1 MMDTV
6 DALMV
11 LLFPFLD
18 SLPFT
23 LPRYWICRDRLRIP
37 FRQIVALQV
46 VLTALYSGVFFTI
59 NLGGYEAAARWTT
72 ATRYGFMLVFLALAF
87 LLIKDS
93 FPKLM
98 FTWLLF
104 LAWQFFVLGNAN
116 FIESRFFWDFS
127 DRHPYLVYNIARVVI
142 YLITC
147 PFLLR
152 FFTHTVAD
160 ALKIG
165 DVEMWRRFWKIPLFP
180 TIFGMLYCFTGDVYA
195 YATWQ
200 FMVSRYLMLFG
211 ACYTSF
217 VGLKVLET
225 SRARTQLEESLRY
238 ADRNLLAQKKQFDA
252 LAAHMDETR
261 KARHDLRQHLAVV
274 KSYLEHDDKAGLA
287 EYIELYQSQL
297 PPDTWER
304 YCRNDVVNAVVCYY
318 AASARD
324 GGIAF
329 EAGIDYPD
337 GCPVSSTDITVLLGN
352 LLENAVESC
361 KREAAGGPQTI
372 KLRVKRRG
380 GSTLL
385 ILVDNPCVTPV
396 VFDGDTPL
404 SSKREGAGIGVESV
418 REIAARYGG
427 TVQFEQ
433 KGGVFYASVLLKLVP
448 DGTGETVPAGEGTF
462 PLKQ

>member
-18 SLPFT
+18 TIPFT
-23 LPRYWICRDRLRIP
+23 MPRYWIFRGRLRIP
-37 FRQIVALQV
+37 FRYVVLVQF
-46 VLTALYSGVFFTI
+46 VLTAAYSASFYAV

-72 ATRYGFMLVFLALAF
+72 ILRYVFMLAYLVCAF
-87 LLIKDS
+87 SLIKDTL
-93 FPKLM
+93 PKLL
-98 FTWLLF
+98 FTWLLT
-104 LAWQFFVLGNAN
+104 LAWQFFVMGNAN
-116 FIESRFFWDFS
+116 FIESRFFPDVS
-127 DRHPYLVYNIARVVI
+127 GRHPYLVYNVARIVI

-152 FFTHTVAD
+152 FFLHTVRD
-160 ALKIG
+160 ALKIE
-165 DVEMWRRFWKIPLFP
+165 DPEIWRRFWKIPLFS
-180 TIFGMLYCFTGDVYA
+180 TLFGILYCTMTDVYA
-195 YATWQ
+195 FASWQ
-200 FMVSRYLMLFG
+200 FLICRYLMLFG
-211 ACYTSF
+211 ACYVSH
-217 VGLKVLET
+217 VALRVLEI
-225 SRARTQLEESLRY
+225 SRSRTQLEESLRY
-238 ADRNLLAQKKQFDA
+238 ADRSLLAQKKQFDA
-252 LAAHMDETR
+252 LAVHMDETR

-304 YCRNDVVNAVVCYY
+304 YCRDDVVNAVVCYY

-337 GCPVSSTDITVLLGN
+337 CCPVSSTDITVLLGN

-372 KLRVKRRG
+372 TLRVKRRG
-380 GSTLL
+380 SSTLL

-396 VFDGDTPL
+396 MFDGDTPL

-448 DGTGETVPAGEGTF
+448 DGAGETAPAGEGAF

>member
-1 MMDTV
+1 MMNPVDT
-6 DALMV
+6 LMV
-11 LLFPFLD
+11 VLFPFID
-18 SLPFT
+18 ALPYT
-23 LPRYWICRDRLRIP
+23 LPWYWLARDRLRIP
-37 FRQIVALQV
+37 FRYTVPVQLAAAAVF
-46 VLTALYSGVFFTI
+46 SGIFYGI
-59 NLGGYEAAARWTT
+59 NLAGPAAAAQWTT
-72 ATRYGFMLVFLALAF
+72 VMRFCSLLFYVVLAF
-87 LLIKDS
+87 LLTKDS
-93 FPKLM
+93 FPMLM

-104 LAWQFFVLGNAN
+104 FSWQLFVFGNGN
-116 FIESRFFWDFS
+116 FIQSRFFQELS
-127 DRHPYLVYNIARVVI
+127 AQHPYLVYNIARMGV
-142 YLITC
+142 YLISC
-147 PFLLR
+147 PFLFH
-152 FFTHTVAD
+152 FFRHTVAGARKMD
-160 ALKIG
+160 DPK
-165 DVEMWRRFWKIPLFP
+165 MWRHFWKIPLFS
-180 TIFGMLYCFTGDVYA
+180 ILFGLIQFTVLDVYA
-195 YATWQ
+195 AVTWRFLATC
-200 FMVSRYLMLFG
+200 YLMLIS
-211 ACYTSF
+211 ACYISH
-217 VGLKVLET
+217 VVLNVLET

-324 GGIAF
+324 SGIVF
-329 EAGIDYPD
+329 EAGIDYPE

-352 LLENAVESC
+352 LLENAVEAC

-372 KLRVKRRG
+372 KFRVKQRG
-380 GSTLL
+380 SSTLL
-385 ILVDNPCVTPV
+385 ILVDNPCLTPV
-396 VFDGDTPL
+396 PFDGDTPL
-404 SSKREGAGIGVESV
+404 SSKREGVGIGAASV

-448 DGTGETVPAGEGTF
+448 DGTGETAPAGAGAF